1 MRRGATWRDALLPE
15 RAMHSEPAPGRFEA
29 TLTTLCGRLR
39 IFLERRASRPD
50 VSFRRHVMAS
60 LALSPRTQPCAT
72 ATWASASN
80 RRKTVAGSPGCQM
93 SAGRKLSRT
102 PTVDIAMNPRDL
114 WITQRLRLRA
124 RKISSRSEPLSFSSP
139 TSRRSRFFRRKVAP
153 RPSTR
158 GMSARL
164 CRQTGGTITQG
175 SRAWR
180 TLAASCSES
189 KGFGRKNIPGSHRSP
204 G

>member
-1 MRRGATWRDALLPE
+1 MTAPMSRSRESCAANLSQRGLSLG
-15 RAMHSEPAPGRFEA
+15 H
-29 TLTTLCGRLR
+29 
-39 IFLERRASRPD
+39 IFPVAAHP
-50 VSFRRHVMAS
+50 
-60 LALSPRTQPCAT
+60 PT

-93 SAGRKLSRT
+93 STGRKLSRT

-124 RKISSRSEPLSFSSP
+124 RKISSRPEPLSFSSP

-153 RPSTR
+153 RPSAR

-164 CRQTGGTITQG
+164 CRQAGGTITQG